1 MLSSNP
7 NAIHLLEKNPEKINW
22 SELSSNPSMF
32 IKKINYKFL
41 KDKMDIIREELIIKC
56 MHPRRLQRWIEM
68 GGEIDDFQIFL

>member
-68 GGEIDDFQIFL
+68 GGEIDDF